1 MSKVIPTPE
10 RIAKARA
17 LIQKARD
24 LPRTTENGW
33 MDLSYAAEV
42 KDTLRQARDLLKFIQ
57 FMPSISSEVKA
68 QVEALMTETATAEKE
83 ILHPNKGGVNVQ

>member
-10 RIAKARA
+10 RILKARA

-24 LPRTTENGW
+24 LPRPAGDGW
-33 MDLSYAAEV
+33 VDLSYTAEV

-57 FMPSISSEVKA
+57 FMPSISPEVKA
-68 QVEALMTETATAEKE
+68 EVEALMTELSTAEKE
-83 ILHPNKGGVNVQ
+83 ILHPNKGGEHVQ

>member
-1 MSKVIPTPE
+1 MSKVIPTPD

-24 LPRTTENGW
+24 LPRTAENGW

-42 KDTLRQARDLLKFIQ
+42 KDTLRQARNLLKFIQ
-57 FMPSISSEVKA
+57 FMPSISAEVKA
-68 QVEALMTETATAEKE
+68 QVETLMTEITAAEKE
-83 ILHPNKGGVNVQ
+83 ILHPNKGGENVQ